1 MFLTKECDYAVR
13 VVRELAD
20 LEIKPVRTIC
30 EKEHIPT
37 PFAYKVLKKLD
48 KAGIVKSY
56 RGASGGYQLAKTPDN
71 ISLLDIVCAI
81 DNHLFLNAC
90 LQEGHV
96 CSRNKDGNSCK
107 VHFELERVQA
117 TVVEALKGKNMT
129 EVI

>member
-1 MFLTKECDYAVR
+1 MFLTKECDYAIR

-20 LEIKPVRTIC
+20 LEIKPVRVIC

-56 RGASGGYQLAKTPDN
+56 RGASGGYRLAKSPDS

-81 DNHLFLNAC
+81 DDHLFLNAC
-90 LQEGHV
+90 LQDGHV
-96 CSRNKDGNSCK
+96 CSRNEDGESCK
-107 VHFELERVQA
+107 VHMELEKVQA
-117 TVVEALKGKNMT
+117 VVIEAFKEKKMI
-129 EVI
+129 EVV